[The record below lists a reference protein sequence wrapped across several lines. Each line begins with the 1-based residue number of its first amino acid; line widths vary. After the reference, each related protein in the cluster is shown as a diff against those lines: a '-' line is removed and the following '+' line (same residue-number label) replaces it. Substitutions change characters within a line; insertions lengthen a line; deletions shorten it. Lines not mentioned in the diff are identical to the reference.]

1 MVLVGLIMLCSIR
14 TVHRASYGS
23 IIRPRGAPL
32 DIHATP
38 FETQMLRDATL
49 FVGRWGE
56 LQLVMQAI
64 DKRRPV
70 LVVDPPQSGKSSL
83 LFHAVAA
90 GGILLDHDDLPA
102 FYLDMAEFPDIE
114 AVETTI
120 AEAFAPPGTPWLQ
133 AILRPATA
141 PFLAFDNI
149 DALQFAPHRDAWMAQ
164 LANECAAG
172 RLRVIVAASQLDVV
186 PSAWELVHLGP
197 VGQSF
202 LREYLDVCIPD
213 GPHPDRADQTYIVA
227 HARGHVG
234 TLIVILTLWYRAQRQ
249 ADLDWRALA
258 AALPPPQQVQSIG
271 GPRIQA
277 DVSPGSTT
285 ETIGGEL
292 LMPAHSAPPS
302 TKPMADGITVGNL
315 GWFLLVSVLIGA
327 FIWMFGGR

>member
-1 MVLVGLIMLCSIR
+1 MVLVGLIMSCSIR

-32 DIHATP
+32 DIHTTP
-38 FETQMLRDATL
+38 FETQMLRDATV
-49 FVGRWGE
+49 FVGRWSE
-56 LQLVMQAI
+56 LQLLMHAI

-70 LVVDPPQSGKSSL
+70 LVVAPPRSGKSSL

-102 FYLDMAEFPDIE
+102 FYLDMAEFPDYE

-141 PFLAFDNI
+141 PLLAFDNT
-149 DALQFAPHRDAWMAQ
+149 DAPQFAPHRDAFMAQ

-172 RLRVIVAASQLDVV
+172 RLRVIAAASQLDAV
-186 PSAWELVHLGP
+186 PATWESVHLGP

-202 LREYLDVCIPD
+202 LSEYLDVCIPD
-213 GPHPDRADQTYIVA
+213 GPHPDRADQTYMVV

-249 ADLDWRALA
+249 SDLDWRTLA
-258 AALPPPQQVQSIG
+258 AALTPPQQVQSIG

-277 DVSPGSTT
+277 EVSWGSTT
-285 ETIGGEL
+285 DPIGGESP
-292 LMPAHSAPPS
+292 MPAHSAPSS
-302 TKPMADGITVGNL
+302 TKPVADGITVGNL
-315 GWFLLVSVLIGA
+315 GWFLLVSVLIGMS
-327 FIWMFGGR
+327 IWIWRG

>member
-1 MVLVGLIMLCSIR
+1 M
-14 TVHRASYGS
+14 
-23 IIRPRGAPL
+23 
-32 DIHATP
+32 DIHTTP

-70 LVVDPPQSGKSSL
+70 LVVAPPQSGKSSL

-120 AEAFAPPGTPWLQ
+120 AEAFAPAGTPWLQ
-133 AILRPATA
+133 AILRPDTA
-141 PFLAFDNI
+141 PLLAFDNI
-149 DALQFAPHRDAWMAQ
+149 DAPQFAPHRDAWMAQ
-164 LANECAAG
+164 VAGESAAG
-172 RLRVIVAASQLDVV
+172 RLRVIAAASLLDAV
-186 PSAWELVHLGP
+186 PAKWEQIHLGP

-213 GPHPDRADQTYIVA
+213 GPHPDRADQTYMVA

-234 TLIVILTLWYRAQRQ
+234 TLIVILTLWYRAQRH

-258 AALPPPQQVQSIG
+258 AALTPPQPVQPTSA
-271 GPRIQA
+271 PYVQA
-277 DVSPGSTT
+277 DVSPGTT
-285 ETIGGEL
+285 TDPIGGESP
-292 LMPAHSAPPS
+292 MPAHSAPPS

-315 GWFLLVSVLIGA
+315 GWFLLVSVLIGV
-327 FIWMFGGR
+327 FIWIFGGR

>member
-1 MVLVGLIMLCSIR
+1 M
-14 TVHRASYGS
+14 
-23 IIRPRGAPL
+23 
-32 DIHATP
+32 DIHTTP

-70 LVVDPPQSGKSSL
+70 LVVAPPQSGKSSL

-120 AEAFAPPGTPWLQ
+120 AEAFAPAGTPWLQ
-133 AILRPATA
+133 AILRPDTA
-141 PFLAFDNI
+141 PLLAFDNI
-149 DALQFAPHRDAWMAQ
+149 DALQFAPHRDAFMAQ

-172 RLRVIVAASQLDVV
+172 RLRVIIAASQLDSV
-186 PSAWELVHLGP
+186 PAKWEQIHLGP

-213 GPHPDRADQTYIVA
+213 GPHPDRADQTYMVA

-234 TLIVILTLWYRAQRQ
+234 TLIVILTLWYRAQRH
-249 ADLDWRALA
+249 ADLDWRALT
-258 AALPPPQQVQSIG
+258 AALTPPQAGHAMSASHT
-271 GPRIQA
+271 QA
-277 DVSPGSTT
+277 DASPLSTAEHT
-285 ETIGGEL
+285 GGEL
-292 LMPAHSAPPS
+292 PVPAHSAPPS

-315 GWFLLVSVLIGA
+315 GWFLLVSVLIGV
-327 FIWMFGGR
+327 FIWIFGGR

>member
-1 MVLVGLIMLCSIR
+1 MVLVGLIMSCSIR

-32 DIHATP
+32 DIHTTP
-38 FETQMLRDATL
+38 FETQMLRDATV
-49 FVGRWGE
+49 FVGRWSE
-56 LQLVMQAI
+56 LQLLMHAI

-70 LVVDPPQSGKSSL
+70 LVVAPPRSGKSSL

-102 FYLDMAEFPDIE
+102 FYLDMAEFPDYE

-141 PFLAFDNI
+141 PLLAFDNI
-149 DALQFAPHRDAWMAQ
+149 DAPQFAPHRDAFMAQ

-172 RLRVIVAASQLDVV
+172 RLRVIAAASQLDAV
-186 PSAWELVHLGP
+186 PAVWERVHLGP

-202 LREYLDVCIPD
+202 LSEYLDVCIPD
-213 GPHPDRADQTYIVA
+213 GPHPDRADQTYMVV

-249 ADLDWRALA
+249 SDLEWRTLA
-258 AALPPPQQVQSIG
+258 AALTPPQQVQSIG

-277 DVSPGSTT
+277 EVSPGSTT
-285 ETIGGEL
+285 DPIGGESA
-292 LMPAHSAPPS
+292 MPAHSAPPS
-302 TKPMADGITVGNL
+302 TKPVADGITVGNL
-315 GWFLLVSVLIGA
+315 GWFLLVSVLIGMS
-327 FIWMFGGR
+327 IWIWRG

>member
-1 MVLVGLIMLCSIR
+1 MVLVGLIMSCSIR

-32 DIHATP
+32 DIHTTP

-49 FVGRWGE
+49 FVGRWSE
-56 LQLVMQAI
+56 LQLLMHAI

-70 LVVDPPQSGKSSL
+70 LVVAPPRSGKSSL

-102 FYLDMAEFPDIE
+102 FYLDMAEFPDYE

-141 PFLAFDNI
+141 PLLAFDNI
-149 DALQFAPHRDAWMAQ
+149 DAPQFAPHRDAFMAQ

-172 RLRVIVAASQLDVV
+172 RLRVIAAASQLDAV
-186 PSAWELVHLGP
+186 PAVWERVHLGP

-202 LREYLDVCIPD
+202 LSEYLDVCIPD
-213 GPHPDRADQTYIVA
+213 GPHPDRADQTYMVV

-234 TLIVILTLWYRAQRQ
+234 TMIVILTLWYRAQRQ
-249 ADLDWRALA
+249 SDLDWRTLA
-258 AALPPPQQVQSIG
+258 AALTPPQPEQSIG

-277 DVSPGSTT
+277 EVSWGSTT
-285 ETIGGEL
+285 DPIGGESP
-292 LMPAHSAPPS
+292 MPAHSAPPS
-302 TKPMADGITVGNL
+302 TKPVADGITVGNL
-315 GWFLLVSVLIGA
+315 GWFLLVSVLIGMS
-327 FIWMFGGR
+327 IWIWRG

>member
-1 MVLVGLIMLCSIR
+1 MVLVGLIMSCSIR

-32 DIHATP
+32 DIHTTP
-38 FETQMLRDATL
+38 FETQMLRDATV
-49 FVGRWGE
+49 FVGRWSE
-56 LQLVMQAI
+56 LQLLMHAI

-70 LVVDPPQSGKSSL
+70 LVVAPPRSGKSSL

-102 FYLDMAEFPDIE
+102 FYLDMAEFPDYE

-141 PFLAFDNI
+141 PLLAFDNT
-149 DALQFAPHRDAWMAQ
+149 DAPQFAPHRDAFMAQ

-172 RLRVIVAASQLDVV
+172 RLRVIAAASQLDAV
-186 PSAWELVHLGP
+186 PAVWERVHLGP

-202 LREYLDVCIPD
+202 LREYLDVCILD
-213 GPHPDRADQTYIVA
+213 GPHPDRADQTYMVV

-249 ADLDWRALA
+249 SDLDWRTLA
-258 AALPPPQQVQSIG
+258 AALTPPQQVQSIG

-285 ETIGGEL
+285 DPIGGESP
-292 LMPAHSAPPS
+292 MPAHSAPPS
-302 TKPMADGITVGNL
+302 TKPVADGITVGNL
-315 GWFLLVSVLIGA
+315 GWFLLVSVLIGMS
-327 FIWMFGGR
+327 IWIWRG

>member
-1 MVLVGLIMLCSIR
+1 M
-14 TVHRASYGS
+14 
-23 IIRPRGAPL
+23 
-32 DIHATP
+32 DIHTTP

-70 LVVDPPQSGKSSL
+70 LVVAPPQSGKSSL

-120 AEAFAPPGTPWLQ
+120 AEAFAPAGTPWLQ
-133 AILRPATA
+133 AILRPDTA
-141 PFLAFDNI
+141 PLLAFDNI
-149 DALQFAPHRDAWMAQ
+149 DAPQFAPHRDAWMAQ
-164 LANECAAG
+164 VAGESAAG
-172 RLRVIVAASQLDVV
+172 RLRVIAAASLLDAV
-186 PSAWELVHLGP
+186 PSPWEQIHLGP

-213 GPHPDRADQTYIVA
+213 GPHPDRADQTYMVA

-258 AALPPPQQVQSIG
+258 AALTPPQPVQPTSA
-271 GPRIQA
+271 PYVQA
-277 DVSPGSTT
+277 DESPGTT
-285 ETIGGEL
+285 TDPIGGESP
-292 LMPAHSAPPS
+292 MPAHSAPPS

-315 GWFLLVSVLIGA
+315 GWFLLVSVLIGV
-327 FIWMFGGR
+327 FIWIFGGR

>member
-1 MVLVGLIMLCSIR
+1 M
-14 TVHRASYGS
+14 
-23 IIRPRGAPL
+23 
-32 DIHATP
+32 DIHTTP
-38 FETQMLRDATL
+38 FETQMLRDATV
-49 FVGRWGE
+49 FVGRWSE
-56 LQLVMQAI
+56 LQLLMHAI

-70 LVVDPPQSGKSSL
+70 LVVAPPRSGKSSL

-102 FYLDMAEFPDIE
+102 FYLDMAEFPDYE

-141 PFLAFDNI
+141 PLLAFDNI
-149 DALQFAPHRDAWMAQ
+149 DAPQFAPHRDAFMAQ

-172 RLRVIVAASQLDVV
+172 RLRVIAAASQLDAV
-186 PSAWELVHLGP
+186 PATWERVHLGP

-213 GPHPDRADQTYIVA
+213 GPHPDRADQTYMVV

-249 ADLDWRALA
+249 SDLDWRTLA
-258 AALPPPQQVQSIG
+258 AALTPPQPVQSIG

-277 DVSPGSTT
+277 EVSWGSTT
-285 ETIGGEL
+285 DPIGGESP
-292 LMPAHSAPPS
+292 MPAHSAPSS
-302 TKPMADGITVGNL
+302 TKPVADGITVGNL
-315 GWFLLVSVLIGA
+315 GWFLLVSVLIGMS
-327 FIWMFGGR
+327 IWIWRG

>member
-1 MVLVGLIMLCSIR
+1 MVLVGLIMSCSIR

-32 DIHATP
+32 DIHTTP

-49 FVGRWGE
+49 FVGRWSE
-56 LQLVMQAI
+56 LQLVMHAI

-70 LVVDPPQSGKSSL
+70 LVVAPPRSGKSSL

-102 FYLDMAEFPDIE
+102 FYLDMAEFPDYE

-141 PFLAFDNI
+141 PLLAFDNI
-149 DALQFAPHRDAWMAQ
+149 DAPQFAPHRDAFMAQ

-172 RLRVIVAASQLDVV
+172 RLRVIAAASQLDAV
-186 PSAWELVHLGP
+186 PAVWERVHLGP

-202 LREYLDVCIPD
+202 LSEYLDVCIPD
-213 GPHPDRADQTYIVA
+213 GPHPDRADQTYMVV

-234 TLIVILTLWYRAQRQ
+234 TMIVILTLWYRAQRQ
-249 ADLDWRALA
+249 SDLDWRTLA
-258 AALPPPQQVQSIG
+258 AALTPPKPVQSIG

-277 DVSPGSTT
+277 EVSWGSTT
-285 ETIGGEL
+285 DPTGGEST
-292 LMPAHSAPPS
+292 MPAHSAPPS
-302 TKPMADGITVGNL
+302 TKPVADGITVGNL
-315 GWFLLVSVLIGA
+315 GWFLLVSVLIGMS
-327 FIWMFGGR
+327 IWIWRG

>member
-1 MVLVGLIMLCSIR
+1 MVLVGLIMSCSIR

-32 DIHATP
+32 DIHTTP
-38 FETQMLRDATL
+38 FETQMLRDATV
-49 FVGRWGE
+49 FVGRWSE
-56 LQLVMQAI
+56 LQLLMHAI

-70 LVVDPPQSGKSSL
+70 LVVAPPRSGKSSL

-102 FYLDMAEFPDIE
+102 FYLDMAEFPDYE

-141 PFLAFDNI
+141 PLLAFDNA
-149 DALQFAPHRDAWMAQ
+149 DAPQFAPHRDAFMAQ
-164 LANECAAG
+164 LAKECAAG
-172 RLRVIVAASQLDVV
+172 RLRVIAAASQLDAV
-186 PSAWELVHLGP
+186 PATWERVHLGP

-213 GPHPDRADQTYIVA
+213 GPHPDRADQTYMVV

-249 ADLDWRALA
+249 SDLDWRTLA
-258 AALPPPQQVQSIG
+258 AALTPPQQVQSIG

-277 DVSPGSTT
+277 EVSPGSTT
-285 ETIGGEL
+285 DPIGGEST
-292 LMPAHSAPPS
+292 MPAHSAPPS
-302 TKPMADGITVGNL
+302 TKPVADGITVGNL
-315 GWFLLVSVLIGA
+315 GWFLLVSVLIGMS
-327 FIWMFGGR
+327 IWIWRG

>member
-1 MVLVGLIMLCSIR
+1 MVLVGLIMSCSIR

-32 DIHATP
+32 DIHTTP
-38 FETQMLRDATL
+38 FETQMLRDATV
-49 FVGRWGE
+49 FVGRWSE
-56 LQLVMQAI
+56 LQLLMHAI

-70 LVVDPPQSGKSSL
+70 LVVAPPRSGKSSL

-102 FYLDMAEFPDIE
+102 FYLDMAEFPDYE

-141 PFLAFDNI
+141 PLLAFDNI
-149 DALQFAPHRDAWMAQ
+149 DAPQFAPHRDAFMAQ

-172 RLRVIVAASQLDVV
+172 RLRVIAAASQLDAV
-186 PSAWELVHLGP
+186 PAVWERVHLGP

-202 LREYLDVCIPD
+202 LSEYLDVCIPD
-213 GPHPDRADQTYIVA
+213 GPHPDRADQTYIVV

-249 ADLDWRALA
+249 SDLDWRTLA
-258 AALPPPQQVQSIG
+258 AALTPPQQVQSIG

-277 DVSPGSTT
+277 EVSPGSTT
-285 ETIGGEL
+285 DPIGGEST
-292 LMPAHSAPPS
+292 MPAHSAPPS
-302 TKPMADGITVGNL
+302 TKPVADGITVGNL
-315 GWFLLVSVLIGA
+315 GWFLLVSVLIGMS
-327 FIWMFGGR
+327 IWIWRG

>member
-1 MVLVGLIMLCSIR
+1 MVLVGLVMSCSIR

-32 DIHATP
+32 DIHTTP

-49 FVGRWGE
+49 FVGRWSE
-56 LQLVMQAI
+56 LQLVMHAI

-70 LVVDPPQSGKSSL
+70 LVVAPPRSGKSSL

-102 FYLDMAEFPDIE
+102 FYLDMAEFPDYE

-141 PFLAFDNI
+141 PLLAFDNI
-149 DALQFAPHRDAWMAQ
+149 DAPQFAPHRDAFMAQ

-172 RLRVIVAASQLDVV
+172 RLRVIAAASQLDAV
-186 PSAWELVHLGP
+186 PAVWERVHLGP

-213 GPHPDRADQTYIVA
+213 GPHPDRADQTYMVV

-234 TLIVILTLWYRAQRQ
+234 TMIVILTLWYRAQRQ
-249 ADLDWRALA
+249 SDLDWRTLA
-258 AALPPPQQVQSIG
+258 AALTPPQPEQSIG

-277 DVSPGSTT
+277 EVSWGSTT
-285 ETIGGEL
+285 DPIGGESP
-292 LMPAHSAPPS
+292 MPAHSAPPS
-302 TKPMADGITVGNL
+302 TKPVADGITVGNL
-315 GWFLLVSVLIGA
+315 GWFLLVSVLIGMS
-327 FIWMFGGR
+327 IWIWRG